1 MEIKNNVLQDATDF
15 SVNSITHIIKNFEKR
30 PPGSK
35 GEKDATDLFM
45 NAAMENGWAD
55 TLSYEDFQVAPKAF
69 MAFTK
74 VAPILI
80 MLSWIFFV
88 FSPIAAIVLVVAAL
102 MVVFFQFVRYNQ
114 LLDPFC
120 KKATAYNAMAAK
132 KPKGEIKRRI
142 FIVGHPDAAYEWT
155 LFQHIGLGAHVAGPV
170 LSIIGVLLTIACAV
184 ASLVLHGIAMP
195 YTTEHWY
202 LVLIPLAALPGLIL
216 LWLFSNYGH
225 VVDGANDNLTGCA
238 VATATLKYM
247 KEAGV
252 EFENTEVIAMMGAC
266 EEAGLRGAKDYAARH
281 AKEIKE
287 SGIETAFIV
296 LDTVRDFEHFYIYN
310 RDLSGTVKLTPRVC
324 ELLQKGAAK
333 TGRWDKR
340 IPNAS
345 VWLGASDAAA
355 FVQAGLDSAAIVAMD
370 PRPAAYYHTRKDT
383 YTNLEPKTINAAID
397 VMIQTI
403 EEFDQNGFPS

>member
-1 MEIKNNVLQDATDF
+1 MKVQENLLQDATDF
-15 SVNSITHIIKNFEKR
+15 SVDSITHIVKNFEKR

-45 NAAMENGWAD
+45 NAAMDNGWAD
-55 TLSYEDFQVAPKAF
+55 DLQYEDFQVAPKAF

-80 MLSWIFFV
+80 FLSWIFYV
-88 FSPIAAIVLVVAAL
+88 VSPIAAILLVVAAL
-102 MVVFFQFVRYNQ
+102 LVVFFQFVRYNQ

-120 KKATAYNAMAAK
+120 KKATGYNAMASK
-132 KPKGEIKRRI
+132 KPTGEVKRRI
-142 FIVGHPDAAYEWT
+142 YIVGHPDAAYEWT
-155 LFQHIGLGAHVAGPV
+155 LFQHIGMSAHVAGPV
-170 LSIIGVLLTIACAV
+170 ISIIGVFLTIGCAI
-184 ASLVLHGIAMP
+184 ASIVLHGIKMP
-195 YTTEHWY
+195 VLTEHWW
-202 LVLIPLAALPGLIL
+202 LVLIPLAAFPGLIL

-238 VATATLKYM
+238 IATATLKYL

-252 EFENTEVIAMMGAC
+252 EFEHTEVVAMMGAC
-266 EEAGLRGAKDYAARH
+266 EEAGLRGAKDFARRH
-281 AKEIKE
+281 AEEIKN
-287 SGIETAFIV
+287 SGVETVFIV
-296 LDTVRDFEHFYIYN
+296 LDTVRDFEHFYVYN

-333 TGRWDKR
+333 TGRWEKR
-340 IPNAS
+340 LPSAS

-355 FVQAGLDSAAIVAMD
+355 FVQGGLDSAAIVAMD
-370 PRPAAYYHTRKDT
+370 PAPAAYYHTRKDT
-383 YTNLEPKTINAAID
+383 YTNLQPDTIKAGID

-403 EEFDQNGFPS
+403 EEFDQNGY